1 MDKIYAVLIGC
12 GEVFWKSIRQYEK
25 RRRYFQSDQPGAHGK
40 KAHEPGGFTDH
51 YEGTRILTVGR
62 LYYQKG
68 YDIAIQVAEQLK
80 DRGRE
85 FRWYVLGEGESAH
98 LEKMIADRGL
108 GGRFFLLGAKDN
120 PYPWFLQA
128 DIYVCTSRYEGK
140 SIVIEEAQALGKP
153 VVAAGCTGIREQ
165 ISNGRDGLIAE
176 TPRIRIAAAVE
187 RLMEDPALGRKLG
200 EAAREKFP
208 GRV

>member
-1 MDKIYAVLIGC
+1 M
-12 GEVFWKSIRQYEK
+12 
-25 RRRYFQSDQPGAHGK
+25 
-40 KAHEPGGFTDH
+40 
-51 YEGTRILTVGR
+51 GR

-85 FRWYVLGEGESAH
+85 FRWYVLGEGEERRH

-165 ISNGRDGLIAE
+165 ISNGRDGLIAGN
-176 TPRIRIAAAVE
+176 TPDQIAAAVE

-200 EAAREKFP
+200 EAAREKVSGQGVKAAAFLEEW
-208 GRV
+208 